1 MYFLFEM
8 RILLPSTSIKQQ
20 NTFKNLQS
28 RKFKGY
34 VMEKVII
41 DFLGYIAATITTIA
55 FLPQII
61 KTVQTK
67 SAKDV
72 SMGMFVLFTTGVF
85 LWIVYGILTRT
96 YPVLIA
102 NAVIFCL
109 ALTQIIL
116 KIKYDK
122 AEKGNN
128 K

>member
-1 MYFLFEM
+1 
-8 RILLPSTSIKQQ
+8 
-20 NTFKNLQS
+20 
-28 RKFKGY
+28 
-34 VMEKVII
+34 MEKIMI
-41 DFLGYIAATITTIA
+41 DVLGYISATLTTIA

-72 SMGMFVLFTTGVF
+72 SMGMFVLFTIGVF
-85 LWIVYGILTRT
+85 LWIIYGILTRT

-109 ALTQIIL
+109 ALSQIIL

-122 AEKGNN
+122 N
-128 K
+128 

>member
-1 MYFLFEM
+1 
-8 RILLPSTSIKQQ
+8 
-20 NTFKNLQS
+20 
-28 RKFKGY
+28 
-34 VMEKVII
+34 METIMI
-41 DFLGYIAATITTIA
+41 EILGYISATITTIA

-61 KTVQTK
+61 KTFKTK

-85 LWIVYGILTRT
+85 LWIIYGILTNT
-96 YPVLIA
+96 IPVLIA

-109 ALTQIIL
+109 SLTQIIL

-122 AEKGNN
+122 LK

>member
-1 MYFLFEM
+1 
-8 RILLPSTSIKQQ
+8 
-20 NTFKNLQS
+20 
-28 RKFKGY
+28 
-34 VMEKVII
+34 MEKIMI
-41 DFLGYIAATITTIA
+41 DVLGYISATLTTIA

-72 SMGMFVLFTTGVF
+72 SMGMFVLFTIGVF
-85 LWIVYGILTRT
+85 LWIIYGILTRT

-109 ALTQIIL
+109 ALAQILL

-122 AEKGNN
+122 K
-128 K
+128 

>member
-1 MYFLFEM
+1 
-8 RILLPSTSIKQQ
+8 
-20 NTFKNLQS
+20 
-28 RKFKGY
+28 
-34 VMEKVII
+34 MEKVIK

-61 KTVQTK
+61 KTAKSK

-85 LWIVYGILTRT
+85 LWIVYGILTST

-116 KIKYDK
+116 KIKYDREEGK
-122 AEKGNN
+122 K
-128 K
+128 

>member
-1 MYFLFEM
+1 
-8 RILLPSTSIKQQ
+8 
-20 NTFKNLQS
+20 
-28 RKFKGY
+28 
-34 VMEKVII
+34 MEKII
-41 DFLGYIAATITTIA
+41 LDILGYCAATITTIA

-61 KTVQTK
+61 KTFQTK

-85 LWIVYGILTRT
+85 LWIIYGIFTKT

-109 ALTQIIL
+109 ALAQIIL

-122 AEKGNN
+122 NTK
-128 K
+128 

>member
-1 MYFLFEM
+1 
-8 RILLPSTSIKQQ
+8 
-20 NTFKNLQS
+20 
-28 RKFKGY
+28 
-34 VMEKVII
+34 MEKIMI
-41 DFLGYIAATITTIA
+41 DVLGYISATLTTIA

-72 SMGMFVLFTTGVF
+72 SMGMFVLFTIGVF
-85 LWIVYGILTRT
+85 LWIIYGILTRS

-109 ALTQIIL
+109 ALAQILL

-122 AEKGNN
+122 N
-128 K
+128 

>member
-1 MYFLFEM
+1 
-8 RILLPSTSIKQQ
+8 
-20 NTFKNLQS
+20 
-28 RKFKGY
+28 
-34 VMEKVII
+34 MEKVII

-61 KTVQTK
+61 KTVKSK

-85 LWIVYGILTRT
+85 LWIVYGVLTKT

-116 KIKYDK
+116 KIKYDREEGK
-122 AEKGNN
+122 K
-128 K
+128 

>member
-1 MYFLFEM
+1 
-8 RILLPSTSIKQQ
+8 
-20 NTFKNLQS
+20 
-28 RKFKGY
+28 
-34 VMEKVII
+34 MEKII
-41 DFLGYIAATITTIA
+41 IELLGYISATLTTIA

-61 KTVQTK
+61 KTIQTK

-72 SMGMFVLFTTGVF
+72 SMGMFVLFTIGVF
-85 LWIVYGILTRT
+85 LWIIYGILTKT

-122 AEKGNN
+122 KN
-128 K
+128 

>member
-1 MYFLFEM
+1 
-8 RILLPSTSIKQQ
+8 
-20 NTFKNLQS
+20 
-28 RKFKGY
+28 
-34 VMEKVII
+34 MEKIMI
-41 DFLGYIAATITTIA
+41 DILGYISATLTTIA

-72 SMGMFVLFTTGVF
+72 SMGMFVLFTIGVF
-85 LWIVYGILTRT
+85 LWIIYGILTRT

-109 ALTQIIL
+109 ALAQILL

-122 AEKGNN
+122 TLN

>member
-1 MYFLFEM
+1 
-8 RILLPSTSIKQQ
+8 
-20 NTFKNLQS
+20 
-28 RKFKGY
+28 
-34 VMEKVII
+34 MEKII
-41 DFLGYIAATITTIA
+41 IEILGYISATLTTIA

-61 KTVQTK
+61 KTIQTK

-72 SMGMFVLFTTGVF
+72 SMGMCVLFTIGVF
-85 LWIVYGILTRT
+85 LWIIYGILTRT

-122 AEKGNN
+122 KI
-128 K
+128 

>member
-1 MYFLFEM
+1 
-8 RILLPSTSIKQQ
+8 
-20 NTFKNLQS
+20 
-28 RKFKGY
+28 
-34 VMEKVII
+34 MEKIMI
-41 DFLGYIAATITTIA
+41 DVLGYTSATLTTIA

-72 SMGMFVLFTTGVF
+72 SMGMFVLFTIGVF
-85 LWIVYGILTRT
+85 LWIIYGILTRT

-109 ALTQIIL
+109 ALSQIIL

-122 AEKGNN
+122 N
-128 K
+128 

>member
-1 MYFLFEM
+1 
-8 RILLPSTSIKQQ
+8 
-20 NTFKNLQS
+20 
-28 RKFKGY
+28 
-34 VMEKVII
+34 MEKIMI
-41 DFLGYIAATITTIA
+41 DVLGYISATLTTIA

-72 SMGMFVLFTTGVF
+72 SMGMFVLFTIGVF
-85 LWIVYGILTRT
+85 LWIIYGILTRT

-109 ALTQIIL
+109 ALSQIIL

-122 AEKGNN
+122 TLN